1 MRTLISPLFLNTF
14 RKAYELKNFTSTAKA
29 LGLTQSGVSQHIGRI
44 EELIGAPLFER
55 VGRGLFPTRSADQL
69 YTFGGLWL
77 SQMEDFMQKIHDGE
91 QNLSG
96 PIVFGAPGSFGS
108 FLLKPLSA
116 WQNKN
121 PGITIEFEY
130 GPNSTLETALR
141 SGRMDLAIT
150 SAPLDSRHYI
160 HEECFTQEYVLVSHP
175 NLDPKLESWES
186 FCTNP
191 FVDYVGSENI
201 FQKWI
206 GAHYKK
212 HTLSTSNLNIRT
224 KINNMEGIFFLLQQ
238 KAGFTI
244 FPSEPLIEHIDKK
257 KLKIH
262 KTSKTVTNPLYIVQR
277 QGQILPNRTQALRSF
292 ILELIAET
300 EQLKR

>member
-1 MRTLISPLFLNTF
+1 MSLLISPLFLNTF
-14 RKAYELKNFTSTAKA
+14 RKAYELKNFTSTAKV

-44 EELIGAPLFER
+44 EELMGTPLFER

-69 YTFGGLWL
+69 YAFGGTWL
-77 SQMEDFMQKIHDGE
+77 SQMEDFIQKMRDGE
-91 QNLSG
+91 QKLSG
-96 PIVFGAPGSFGS
+96 HIVFGAPGSFGS
-108 FLLKPLSA
+108 YILKPLIA

-121 PGITIEFEY
+121 PGITMEFEY
-130 GPNSTLETALR
+130 GPNSTLEIALR
-141 SGRMDLAIT
+141 SGKMDLAIT
-150 SAPLDSRHYI
+150 STPLDSRYFI
-160 HEECFTQEYVLVSHP
+160 NEEFFLQEYVLVSHP
-175 NLDPKLESWES
+175 NLEPKVESWEI

-212 HTLSTSNLNIRT
+212 HTQSTSQLNIRT
-224 KINNMEGIFFLLQQ
+224 KINNMESIFFLLQQ
-238 KAGFTI
+238 KVGFTI
-244 FPSEPLIEHIDKK
+244 FPSEPLIEQIDKK

-262 KTSKTVTNPLYIVQR
+262 KTSKKVTNPLYIVQR

-292 ILELIAET
+292 ILELLAEIRT
-300 EQLKR
+300 I